1 MRLKSVQAA
10 LACFALLIFF
20 AKPACAQHGDY
31 PLGTAGILGA
41 QQAPVGL
48 YYSNV
53 FSYYHASGNDFAETG
68 ALKCG
73 PRDRVCLSLNLGGNG
88 NLDLFIDQNFIGW
101 TTPLKFLGANYG
113 FFVDVPFAIADAS
126 GAGSLEPI
134 LSLQRGSFALPSLQ
148 RSGETTK
155 GSIGNI
161 YFEPIN
167 LGWHLKQLDA
177 IVSSGVVMPSGP
189 YNANARVNV
198 GYGHWTGMFG
208 LGGIAYFDA
217 ERTWSL
223 SIYSHYELYGSQMG
237 RSYTLGDAVPFEWGA
252 GKSINLGNDIL
263 KQLTVGAVGY
273 AQWQVTDNQIN
284 ISPTSTIGMAAVNKL
299 ENVSAHVYSAGP
311 SIMALTKFGLFT
323 LRYYEEFRAHATPS
337 GRQLTFTATIAG
349 NPFGK

>member
-1 MRLKSVQAA
+1 
-10 LACFALLIFF
+10 
-20 AKPACAQHGDY
+20 
-31 PLGTAGILGA
+31 
-41 QQAPVGL
+41 
-48 YYSNV
+48 
-53 FSYYHASGNDFAETG
+53 
-68 ALKCG
+68 
-73 PRDRVCLSLNLGGNG
+73 
-88 NLDLFIDQNFIGW
+88 
-101 TTPLKFLGANYG
+101 
-113 FFVDVPFAIADAS
+113 
-126 GAGSLEPI
+126 
-134 LSLQRGSFALPSLQ
+134 LPSLQ
-148 RSGETTK
+148 SSGETTK

-167 LGWHLKQLDA
+167 LGWHFKQLDA

-263 KQLTVGAVGY
+263 KQITVGAVGY

-323 LRYYEEFRAHATPS
+323 LRYYEEFGAHATPS